1 MPGKRYDRQF
11 KLAAAKLVS
20 DGEMPVRQ
28 ISEELEVPDN
38 TLRRWAMEYE
48 KNGEAAF
55 PGSGSPTLNK
65 DYQILKLK
73 KQVEELTLENDLL
86 KKFQAFLR
94 QNKA

>member
-1 MPGKRYDRQF
+1 VPGKRYDRQF